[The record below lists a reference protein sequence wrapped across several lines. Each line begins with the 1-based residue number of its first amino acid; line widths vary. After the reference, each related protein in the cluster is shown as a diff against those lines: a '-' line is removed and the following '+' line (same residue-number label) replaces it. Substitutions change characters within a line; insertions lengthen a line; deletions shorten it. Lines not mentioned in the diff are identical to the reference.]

1 MVTAR
6 ASSAM
11 THCIINQELAPK
23 YITYSKVKT
32 KQEKTRQKR
41 VVWYLISSGARRF
54 GQQRHESTHHQEKS
68 EIGGLSV
75 AFAGLHLPA
84 LPAFG
89 LLCRL
94 PRHHWR
100 SIRVSF
106 FPCYLIILC
115 RMYLVMSWFANVWNW
130 RNFEI
135 FILIFFQYTKLRQ
148 PTGQRQLLE
157 NKKILHNTSKFDNS
171 THDEVLSTLGSLDPI
186 TNFESEF
193 SFSIGPIRSCTGQN
207 NLIG

>member
-41 VVWYLISSGARRF
+41 VVWYLISSAARRL

-106 FPCYLIILC
+106 FPSYLIILC
-115 RMYLVMSWFANVWNW
+115 RMYLIMSWFANVWNW

-171 THDEVLSTLGSLDPI
+171 THQQINPWWGTFNIRFIGSNNQFWI
-186 TNFESEF
+186 RIFIFYWTN
-193 SFSIGPIRSCTGQN
+193 
-207 NLIG
+207 

>member
-1 MVTAR
+1 MVTSR

-41 VVWYLISSGARRF
+41 VVWYLISSAARRL
-54 GQQRHESTHHQEKS
+54 GQQRHESTHYQEKS

-75 AFAGLHLPA
+75 AFAGLHIPA

-100 SIRVSF
+100 SICVSF
-106 FPCYLIILC
+106 FPSYLMIILC
-115 RMYLVMSWFANVWNW
+115 RMYLIMSWFDNVLNCW
-130 RNFEI
+130 NFESSI
-135 FILIFFQYTKLRQ
+135 WFFFHRTKLRQ
-148 PTGQRQLLE
+148 QTGQRQMLD
-157 NKKILHNTSKFDNS
+157 NK
-171 THDEVLSTLGSLDPI
+171 
-186 TNFESEF
+186 
-193 SFSIGPIRSCTGQN
+193 
-207 NLIG
+207 

>member
-41 VVWYLISSGARRF
+41 VVWYLISSAVRRL

-75 AFAGLHLPA
+75 AFAGLYLPA

-89 LLCRL
+89 LFCRL
-94 PRHHWR
+94 PRHYRR

-106 FPCYLIILC
+106 FSVLFDNLKFTGSINQFWI
-115 RMYLVMSWFANVWNW
+115 R
-130 RNFEI
+130 I
-135 FILIFFQYTKLRQ
+135 FIFFLTKLIWLVK
-148 PTGQRQLLE
+148 P
-157 NKKILHNTSKFDNS
+157 ILRMIHS
-171 THDEVLSTLGSLDPI
+171 V
-186 TNFESEF
+186 
-193 SFSIGPIRSCTGQN
+193 
-207 NLIG
+207 

>member
-1 MVTAR
+1 MLTAR
-6 ASSAM
+6 VSSAM
-11 THCIINQELAPK
+11 THRIINQELAPK

-41 VVWYLISSGARRF
+41 VVWYLISSAAHRL

-106 FPCYLIILC
+106 FPYYLIIF
-115 RMYLVMSWFANVWNW
+115 S
-130 RNFEI
+130 
-135 FILIFFQYTKLRQ
+135 
-148 PTGQRQLLE
+148 
-157 NKKILHNTSKFDNS
+157 
-171 THDEVLSTLGSLDPI
+171 SLDPT
-186 TNFESEF
+186 TNFVSEF
-193 SFSIGPIRSCTGQN
+193 SFSFGPIRSCIGQN
-207 NLIG
+207 